1 MSIHRQYSTIR
12 ANNKAGIS
20 RIPLE
25 ERAAKASLRQFLQ
38 NPVDAAAT
46 VCYDRLSRPEAVE
59 GDMGKLSILSMSIS
73 LMIAAIVCALFSGK
87 IDMAVN
93 GDKAVKKVIVIFSAG
108 VSSVCTIAIIASIL
122 S

>member
-1 MSIHRQYSTIR
+1 
-12 ANNKAGIS
+12 
-20 RIPLE
+20 
-25 ERAAKASLRQFLQ
+25 
-38 NPVDAAAT
+38 
-46 VCYDRLSRPEAVE
+46 
-59 GDMGKLSILSMSIS
+59 MGKLSILSMSIS
-73 LMIAAIVCALFSGK
+73 LMTAAIVCALFSGK